1 MKRVWWKKHWKS
13 QEPGGNKEWKEIR
26 NQNFTILSNW
36 CKLSWLWL
44 TKTNRRIYADWKKL
58 MSLISF
64 ILLVLCMLAPM
75 KKNRALKG
83 NKIVQVILKPHA
95 VYGILIF
102 MTSLVHGVFA
112 GKKAGIMSR
121 KLAWCCLL
129 LLLVLAGYQKR
140 RNTRGQYFIKQRFMR
155 WKQSNNTNTR

>member
-1 MKRVWWKKHWKS
+1 
-13 QEPGGNKEWKEIR
+13 
-26 NQNFTILSNW
+26 
-36 CKLSWLWL
+36 
-44 TKTNRRIYADWKKL
+44 
-58 MSLISF
+58 
-64 ILLVLCMLAPM
+64 M

-112 GKKAGIMSR
+112 GKKAGIMSG

-129 LLLVLAGYQKR
+129 LLWYWQVT
-140 RNTRGQYFIKQRFMR
+140 RNEETPEGSI
-155 WKQSNNTNTR
+155 S

>member
-1 MKRVWWKKHWKS
+1 
-13 QEPGGNKEWKEIR
+13 
-26 NQNFTILSNW
+26 
-36 CKLSWLWL
+36 
-44 TKTNRRIYADWKKL
+44 

-102 MTSLVHGVFA
+102 MTSLVHG
-112 GKKAGIMSR
+112 
-121 KLAWCCLL
+121 
-129 LLLVLAGYQKR
+129 YQKR

-155 WKQSNNTNTR
+155 WKQSKNTNTR

>member
-1 MKRVWWKKHWKS
+1 MLIV
-13 QEPGGNKEWKEIR
+13 N
-26 NQNFTILSNW
+26 
-36 CKLSWLWL
+36 
-44 TKTNRRIYADWKKL
+44 KL

-112 GKKAGIMSR
+112 G
-121 KLAWCCLL
+121 
-129 LLLVLAGYQKR
+129 

-155 WKQSNNTNTR
+155 WKQSKNTNTR